1 MASSRGRVRL
11 NPPASVYVVEL
22 APQAARRGED
32 RRRAALG
39 APVVYVGQSALSP
52 DIRFEHHLAGG
63 MHTSSDVQKY
73 GRGILWSE
81 GPFHDRDT
89 AECQERR
96 LAKLLRKEGAV
107 VLGGH

>member
-1 MASSRGRVRL
+1 MAGSKGRVRL

-22 APQAARRGED
+22 SPQAARRGED

-52 DIRFEHHLAGG
+52 NVRFEHHLQGG
-63 MHTSSDVQKY
+63 MHTSSDVRKY
-73 GRGILWSE
+73 GRGVLWSE
-81 GPFHDRDT
+81 GPFHDRGM
-89 AECQERR
+89 AERQERR
-96 LAKLLRKEGAV
+96 LAKLLRKSGAV